1 MKLSKS
7 EAIEQAKTYGIDFSK
22 DVFEISI
29 SDKSFMAELAKKA
42 RYKKSKTSCVS
53 TGSAF
58 FLNLKKHL

>member
-7 EAIEQAKTYGIDFSK
+7 EAIKKAKDNGINFDR

-29 SDKSFMAELAKKA
+29 SDKSFMAELAKESG
-42 RYKKSKTSCVS
+42 YKKSKSSCLS